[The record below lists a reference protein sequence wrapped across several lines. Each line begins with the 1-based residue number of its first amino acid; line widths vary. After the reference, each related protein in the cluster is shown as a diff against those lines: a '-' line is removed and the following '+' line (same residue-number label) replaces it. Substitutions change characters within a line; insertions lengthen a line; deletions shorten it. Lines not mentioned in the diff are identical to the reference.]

1 MVGMRNI
8 MIHDYDDV
16 DIVIVWETIQKD
28 LPNLLSALKNF
39 FSTKAET

>member
-28 LPNLLSALKNF
+28 LPNLLSALNNF
-39 FSTKAET
+39 FSTKDGT